1 MDEDLDYEDY
11 ISDKDE
17 TEAQETRAKHINGA
31 TLIKKRGRSCP
42 LCKGKFTHP
51 RRHTLRAHLPWYLYP
66 STACWSC
73 KLQFGQARFVQIH
86 MIEVHSSDDVGCRY
100 TDEQYEQKW
109 VELVN
114 GYLKQISN
122 AFGFKE
128 VSQACDYVNQNIRFR
143 ESCHQSTFLDEDIS
157 PILSFN
163 RINHLE
169 PDTAYMKP
177 YPAVSLSSLLH
188 WKVLSLLT
196 LDSGYLD
203 TSTEQRLQL
212 YIPPVKI
219 NFVDSHFHLEKLRR
233 RVGSSDFPQF
243 NTDKDQIKNFLQFGI
258 SNYCFP
264 KKWPSSSEREKIRED
279 KRVRLTFGLHPRTVN
294 YESPRTLQIWL
305 EDLEGLLDSKKVVA
319 VGECGLDITDRPSS
333 KDFEKQK
340 DILRKQARIAK
351 QKRLPVVIHCR
362 GNYDTSNECLRC
374 LTANLPADH
383 HIHRHCFNGSYAEY
397 IKWKIAFP
405 EVKFGISPFLLNE
418 IKYPQFRELVCK
430 MELGD
435 LLLETDAPYLP
446 GADGSTG
453 SPLLVKDLAEK
464 IANLHNVSTEEVARI
479 TTDNAKKLYKIKE
492 L

>member
-1 MDEDLDYEDY
+1 
-11 ISDKDE
+11 
-17 TEAQETRAKHINGA
+17 
-31 TLIKKRGRSCP
+31 
-42 LCKGKFTHP
+42 
-51 RRHTLRAHLPWYLYP
+51 
-66 STACWSC
+66 
-73 KLQFGQARFVQIH
+73 
-86 MIEVHSSDDVGCRY
+86 MIEVHSSDDVGCNY
-100 TDEQYEQKW
+100 TEEQYEQKW

-128 VSQACDYVNQNIRFR
+128 VTQACDY
-143 ESCHQSTFLDEDIS
+143 
-157 PILSFN
+157 
-163 RINHLE
+163 
-169 PDTAYMKP
+169 
-177 YPAVSLSSLLH
+177 
-188 WKVLSLLT
+188 
-196 LDSGYLD
+196 
-203 TSTEQRLQL
+203 
-212 YIPPVKI
+212 
-219 NFVDSHFHLEKLRR
+219 
-233 RVGSSDFPQF
+233 
-243 NTDKDQIKNFLQFGI
+243 
-258 SNYCFP
+258 
-264 KKWPSSSEREKIRED
+264 
-279 KRVRLTFGLHPRTVN
+279 
-294 YESPRTLQIWL
+294 IWL

-319 VGECGLDITDRPSS
+319 VGECGLDITGRPSS

-340 DILRKQARIAK
+340 DILGKQAKIAQ

-374 LTANLPADH
+374 LTDNLPADH

-418 IKYPQFRELVCK
+418 IKYPQFRVLVCK
-430 MELGD
+430 MELRD

-464 IANLHNVSTEEVARI
+464 IANPHNVSTEEVARI